1 MGSTNEHNSIT
12 SMPVSVLQ
20 KARQACQSVCS
31 SGIKAAGI
39 KAAGIKAAG
48 VKAEGI
54 KAAGIKA
61 AGIKAAGIMAAGIKA
76 TFANMQRLVTDG
88 MILHLEWFA
97 SMVSESTDALSVQIL
112 GHLISLGLEG
122 TVHNDGGDAFQGL
135 LLEQLQNSPSGGPSC

>member
-48 VKAEGI
+48 VKA
-54 KAAGIKA
+54 AGIKA
-61 AGIKAAGIMAAGIKA
+61 AGIKAAGIKA